1 MIRPIKV
8 NLFWNFLL
16 LNRCNL
22 PLPDTI
28 LFIDE
33 EDIDKWERLCHPKFD
48 YGLSV
53 TYIPERENDPKEV

>member
-33 EDIDKWERLCHPKFD
+33 EDIDKWERLCHPKSAFD

-53 TYIPERENDPKEV
+53 TLYTRERE